1 LDPESSES
9 RATEESLSE
18 KLDLLRSRIEEDLSL
33 ASLIPILIEAQKA
46 AEKGPEF
53 SHEDIARVADLV
65 RNLPGVSS
73 IEDAIARAKIFEDR
87 AKPNMFARAILLELE
102 RRRTTSGES

>member
-1 LDPESSES
+1 
-9 RATEESLSE
+9 LSE
-18 KLDLLRSRIEEDLSL
+18 KLNLLRSRIEEDTSL
-33 ASLIPILIEAQKA
+33 APLVPILIEAQKA
-46 AEKGPEF
+46 VEKGPEF

-73 IEDAIARAKIFEDR
+73 IDDAIVRAKIFEDR

-102 RRRTTSGES
+102 RRKTTSRES